1 MNNDESPIT
10 FHFRGQGFIDFF
22 ELFQLV
28 FEWKTICSRVGTNW
42 YKISIV
48 LKLDIKKLNEVR
60 SLNQDSDF
68 KLLKMFELW
77 LSSKRNGR
85 VIIETLKNDPVGE
98 ITVAE
103 NIEEFYKKV
112 SNYKLSNNVM
122 YFLS

>member
-1 MNNDESPIT
+1 MNGKP
-10 FHFRGQGFIDFF
+10 F
-22 ELFQLV
+22 
-28 FEWKTICSRVGTNW
+28 CSRVGTNW
-42 YKISIV
+42 YKIRIV
-48 LKLDIKKLNEVR
+48 LKLDIKKLNEIR